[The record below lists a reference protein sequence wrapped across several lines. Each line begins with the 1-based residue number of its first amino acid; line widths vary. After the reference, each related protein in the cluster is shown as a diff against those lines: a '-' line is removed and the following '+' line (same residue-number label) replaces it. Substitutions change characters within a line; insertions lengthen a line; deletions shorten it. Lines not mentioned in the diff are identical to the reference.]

1 MLVWIKT
8 IWSFLGAWL
17 VDKRDALS
25 WVCRWLWPTVQRLRR
40 VVLGCAW
47 ANQRML
53 LLTKMDE
60 SARIKDLTFDQIEEY
75 VDNAKGVT
83 ALALIR

>member
-1 MLVWIKT
+1 
-8 IWSFLGAWL
+8 
-17 VDKRDALS
+17 
-25 WVCRWLWPTVQRLRR
+25 
-40 VVLGCAW
+40 
-47 ANQRML
+47 ML